1 MKWIKI
7 SDLINDE
14 TFLSLAV
21 IIVPIFVSLFKA
33 SKDKM
38 FFFFSFSRTN
48 GVMENRKQ
56 TNISQKQHLECL
68 EDKLLDWLN

>member
-38 FFFFSFSRTN
+38 FFFFHSHELMALWKT
-48 GVMENRKQ
+48 ENKQ
-56 TNISQKQHLECL
+56 IYLKNNI
-68 EDKLLDWLN
+68 